1 MEKLSFISGNDKIII
16 LYLSKGRVISAL
28 IRGSGEIVS
37 FPRENHLALKEFY
50 QLRENTEQLIEYVD
64 GVIFMSPSPSTK
76 HQRLS
81 SRLHAQ
87 LFNLLE
93 GNDCEVF
100 HAPFDIEL
108 KKDNLDGTK
117 IVIPDLSVICDK
129 SGLNESKY
137 VGVPTLIIE
146 IISPSNQS
154 HDLVFKLNLYMQYGV
169 KEYWIV
175 NPLLNTVQVY
185 KLESD
190 GQYYQLDVAKDKG
203 TIQSTIFQEF
213 KVDLEKLFS

>member
-1 MEKLSFISGNDKIII
+1 VNLPK
-16 LYLSKGRVISAL
+16 
-28 IRGSGEIVS
+28 
-37 FPRENHLALKEFY
+37 ENHLTLAEFY
-50 QLRENTEQLIEYVD
+50 HLRENTEQLIEFVD
-64 GVIFMSPSPSTK
+64 GVIFMSPSPSTM
-76 HQRLS
+76 HQRIS
-81 SRLHAQ
+81 GRLHAQ

-93 GNDCEVF
+93 GKDCEVF

-108 KKDNLDGTK
+108 TKDNLDGTK

-129 SGLNESKY
+129 SGLNENKY

-175 NPLLNTVQVY
+175 NPILNTVQVY

-190 GQYYQLDVAKDKG
+190 GQYYQLDVAKGLG

>member
-1 MEKLSFISGNDKIII
+1 MNLPK
-16 LYLSKGRVISAL
+16 
-28 IRGSGEIVS
+28 
-37 FPRENHLALKEFY
+37 ENHSTLEEFY
-50 QLRENTEQLIEYVD
+50 KLRENTEQLLEYID

-76 HQRLS
+76 HQRIS
-81 SRLHAQ
+81 GRLHAQ

-93 GNDCEVF
+93 GTDCEVF
-100 HAPFDIEL
+100 HAPFDVEL
-108 KKDNLDGTK
+108 KNENMVGTK

-129 SGLNESKY
+129 NGLNEDKY
-137 VGVPTLIIE
+137 VGVPTMIIE

-185 KLESD
+185 SLDQE
-190 GQYYQLDVAKDKG
+190 GQYRQADVAKESG
-203 TIQSTIFQEF
+203 VVHSIVLPNF
-213 KVDLEKLFS
+213 KVDVEKLFS